1 MAGEYVP
8 VAVER
13 LVVERAGGRCEYCR
27 SPEAFAL
34 DAFEMEHIIP
44 RSSGGATDAGN
55 LAFSCGGCNSFK
67 GSRTADSDPQSG
79 VTAPLFHPR
88 NQRWSDHFR
97 WSDDFLSV
105 EGLTPTG
112 RATVESLRLNRAP
125 VRNLRWL
132 LVTQGLHPPSDE

>member
-27 SPEAFAL
+27 CPEAYAL
-34 DAFEMEHIIP
+34 DTFEMEHIVP
-44 RSSGGATDAGN
+44 RSLGGATEAGN
-55 LAFSCGGCNSFK
+55 LALSCGGCNSFK
-67 GSRTADSDPQSG
+67 GARLAAPDPESG
-79 VTAPLFHPR
+79 DMAPLYHPR
-88 NQRWSDHFR
+88 QQRWAEHFR
-97 WSDDFLSV
+97 WSDDFLSL

-112 RATVESLRLNRAP
+112 RATIALLRLNRLP

-132 LVTQGLHPPSDE
+132 LLTQHLHPPGDD